1 METLSQTRPRD
12 RQVRRSVR
20 VCCVTCGGNVA
31 DGALKVGKLY
41 FTGPV
46 PDEGDYPAE
55 LEGTWRIDGVD

>member
-1 METLSQTRPRD
+1 MTGKSDVASEYAASPVVAMLNAIK
-12 RQVRRSVR
+12 RQVIS
-20 VCCVTCGGNVA
+20 